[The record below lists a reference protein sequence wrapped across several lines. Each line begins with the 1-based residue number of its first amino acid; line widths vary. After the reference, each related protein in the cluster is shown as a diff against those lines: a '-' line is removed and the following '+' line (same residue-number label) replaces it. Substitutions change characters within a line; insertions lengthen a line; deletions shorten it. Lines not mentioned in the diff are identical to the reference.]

1 MRNFKRLRQKLPQRN
16 YFRLYWIFLKRSF
29 IAKMEFRMDFFI
41 GILGFLIEN
50 LAYLF
55 SIYFIVRSVPS
66 LNGWNFYQM
75 GFLFGFT
82 MLPIAFDHLFTDE
95 LWRIAYFRVAR
106 GDVDRY
112 FLRPLSILFQVIAE
126 TFQPDAFGELFLGI
140 FMLVFCGSKIQIH
153 WSLPLVVLLLVAT
166 FVGALAITSIKI
178 FASSFAFVFKRSGYV
193 LQILYNFRE
202 YTRYPISIY
211 PKVMRFVLCF
221 ILPYGLII
229 SMPVET
235 LFFGSYGCISLCI
248 RILAVTAVLLAI
260 SLLVWKHNVRKYE
273 STGS

>member
-1 MRNFKRLRQKLPQRN
+1 MIFQRN
-16 YFRLYWIFLKRSF
+16 YLKLYWIFLKRSF

-82 MLPIAFDHLFTDE
+82 MMPISFDHLFTDE
-95 LWRIAYFRVAR
+95 LWRIAYSRVAR

-112 FLRPLSILFQVIAE
+112 FLRPLSVLFQVIAE

-153 WSLPLVVLLLVAT
+153 WTFPLVVLLFVAT
-166 FVGALAITSIKI
+166 FAGALAITSIKI

-193 LQILYNFRE
+193 IQILYNFRE
-202 YTRYPISIY
+202 YTRYPITIY
-211 PKVMRFVLCF
+211 PKVLRFLLSFV
-221 ILPYGLII
+221 LPYGLII

-235 LFFGSYGCISLCI
+235 LFFGTYSCFSLCLKI
-248 RILAVTAVLLAI
+248 IGITFVLFAI